1 VLTQSPLEELQFLP
15 HILDRRQ
22 EIGRGGG
29 TTDCLAMQF
38 VPEEV
43 AWLLAYLSV
52 NDPGVTGLS
61 CTKGQTLTEVDHG
74 ANPVQI
80 YL

>member
-1 VLTQSPLEELQFLP
+1 
-15 HILDRRQ
+15 
-22 EIGRGGG
+22 
-29 TTDCLAMQF
+29 MQF
-38 VPEEV
+38 VPEWRCRTS

-52 NDPGVTGLS
+52 NGPGVTGLS